1 MGSGCKS
8 VTLSR
13 IREVAQLGSAP
24 ALGAGGR
31 RFKSFLP
38 DVNKKRICGLFPTG
52 PLSFVCL
59 APSNSIK
66 LISEERDAKDGQKND
81 SAETLRS

>member
-8 VTLSR
+8 VTLSH

-38 DVNKKRICGLFPTG
+38 DVNRNRICGLFPTG
-52 PLSFVCL
+52 PVSVLCL
-59 APSNSIK
+59 APSISIK
-66 LISEERDAKDGQKND
+66 LISEERDAKNGPKND
-81 SAETLRS
+81 SAETIRS